1 MKTRTTSQ
9 NYTIN
14 RDGDSRGLYLFQKS
28 FYHYKIFQ
36 VKFTYTK
43 RRRYIPEKSTY

>member
-14 RDGDSRGLYLFQKS
+14 RDGDSRGFIYSKKVFII
-28 FYHYKIFQ
+28 YKIFQ